1 LLESLPTKGLNP
13 GISNLIDNALD
24 VAPEVVRDEPDA
36 FCSPGR
42 VVGGTRVTNRAQ
54 LLLED

>member
-1 LLESLPTKGLNP
+1 LSP

-24 VAPEVVRDEPDA
+24 AAPEVVREEPDA

-42 VVGGTRVTNRAQ
+42 VVGGTGVTNRAQ